1 MWWGDGGNSMEL
13 CESTKILR
21 FSTEWAVST
30 RRVSTLRDESR
41 KTRRLAIGDK
51 RSSSRSSSFKST
63 FGDFFRV
70 FLLDFLFV
78 GCGDFL
84 SRFLFLPFSSFGRVI
99 FLETAWSSDF
109 ATFAISL
116 STFDNSQSTS
126 YRERVSAT
134 GLWSFDSSD
143 LRTKRE
149 NKLLLSLKTLQKNLF
164 KKAYDLKF
172 VFFISLKT
180 RKRKIET
187 YLLWNSY
194 VDDLT

>member
-1 MWWGDGGNSMEL
+1 
-13 CESTKILR
+13 
-21 FSTEWAVST
+21 
-30 RRVSTLRDESR
+30 
-41 KTRRLAIGDK
+41 
-51 RSSSRSSSFKST
+51 
-63 FGDFFRV
+63 
-70 FLLDFLFV
+70 
-78 GCGDFL
+78 
-84 SRFLFLPFSSFGRVI
+84 
-99 FLETAWSSDF
+99 
-109 ATFAISL
+109 
-116 STFDNSQSTS
+116 
-126 YRERVSAT
+126 VSAT